1 MIDAAKALQVSGSG
15 MNATRFV
22 ISLKQRAMAEEAYSG
37 GAIEALLQ
45 ADLYPSNLQPGR
57 RRSAAPSRV
66 RAALA
71 AARVGMWFEGWLQGQ
86 AEQAE
91 REQAKAEKQKR
102 GFTRGAVAHPRGM
115 VVALADHRDLTLEL
129 QLVHRARARRLD
141 GVHVVQRTGR
151 ATHADLDLALSCAEH
166 GAEQQRPSPKHR

>member
-45 ADLYPSNLQPGR
+45 ADLYPSNLQPER
-57 RRSAAPSRV
+57 ARAPPSRV

-71 AARVGMWFEGWLQGQ
+71 AAREGMWFEGWLQGLGKAA
-86 AEQAE
+86 AE
-91 REQAKAEKQKR
+91 
-102 GFTRGAVAHPRGM
+102 
-115 VVALADHRDLTLEL
+115 
-129 QLVHRARARRLD
+129 
-141 GVHVVQRTGR
+141 
-151 ATHADLDLALSCAEH
+151 S
-166 GAEQQRPSPKHR
+166 